1 MECYGKLV
9 DEQKKRENLEYVTWE
24 MKEVNQAVQ
33 EKISM
38 QILKHQEQFNNIN
51 EEVQSWSRILRDM
64 KTWKSNYSTWSTGLE
79 KNIYDNLK
87 IHRQENDE
95 KLLKMYEAV

>member
-1 MECYGKLV
+1 MECYGRLV

-38 QILKHQEQFNNIN
+38 QILKHQE
-51 EEVQSWSRILRDM
+51 
-64 KTWKSNYSTWSTGLE
+64 
-79 KNIYDNLK
+79 
-87 IHRQENDE
+87 
-95 KLLKMYEAV
+95 